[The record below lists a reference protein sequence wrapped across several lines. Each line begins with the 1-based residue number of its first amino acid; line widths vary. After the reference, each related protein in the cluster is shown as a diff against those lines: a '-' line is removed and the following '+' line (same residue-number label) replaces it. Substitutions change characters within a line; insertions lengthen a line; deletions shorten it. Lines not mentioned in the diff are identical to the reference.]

1 MRLPK
6 RFAGRSWPAK
16 NEALA
21 LLDAAARTNGFRP
34 LHDAPGILLEI
45 PRSLRM
51 RRPACRLPGA
61 VTETERGTE
70 IHWTGGEDMPRALKH
85 LLGVEEAMPDG
96 KMYYHGMDEAS
107 AVSGVVLEGRQAFR
121 NVVRNLGGDE
131 WVLAVAQG
139 KLASEAGIV
148 ALTEQRLLFVKG
160 DGLGTARLGTA
171 RLDAPLDSGGGLVL
185 GKKSSGET
193 LRIRAGP
200 ATVII
205 SQMGHGEGHGIT
217 EKFRERMKERARTTP
232 ILPAQEKIV
241 MGVRTG
247 NGPLPPGQDRR
258 LPSGFVKDRA
268 AGVHRFQSS
277 GRVVGAPSK

>member
-1 MRLPK
+1 MTDAAPHTVRWTLL
-6 RFAGRSWPAK
+6 AGK
-16 NEALA
+16 DEALA
-21 LLDAAARTNGFRP
+21 LLGVAARKNGFRP
-34 LHDAPGILLEI
+34 LHEAPGLILEI
-45 PRSLRM
+45 PRSLRK

-70 IHWTGGEDMPRALKH
+70 IHWTCGEDTHRAYEH
-85 LLGVEEAMPDG
+85 LLGVEEALPDG

-121 NVVRNLGGDE
+121 SVVRNLGGDE

-148 ALTEQRLLFVKG
+148 ALTDQRLLFVKG
-160 DGLGTARLGTA
+160 DVLGTP
-171 RLDAPLDSGGGLVL
+171 RLDAPLDSIGGLVL

-193 LRIRAGP
+193 LRIGAGP

-217 EKFRERMKERARTTP
+217 AKFRERMKEGARTTP
-232 ILPAQEKIV
+232 IFPTQ
-241 MGVRTG
+241 G
-247 NGPLPPGQDRR
+247 
-258 LPSGFVKDRA
+258 
-268 AGVHRFQSS
+268 
-277 GRVVGAPSK
+277 